1 MLLSLDFCK
10 AINFKI
16 LKHAQHSPNE
26 SFRGRLK
33 TVLSKVPTTTY
44 RLMNV
49 YTVIEQILIESLLT
63 RHGVELWKHLLRGML
78 IL

>member
-49 YTVIEQILIESLLT
+49 YTDESPLST

>member
-16 LKHAQHSPNE
+16 LKHAQHSPND

-44 RLMNV
+44 RLMNA
-49 YTVIEQILIESLLT
+49 YTVIEQIPMKAHFLPDMVLNSGSIY
-63 RHGVELWKHLLRGML
+63 
-78 IL
+78 